1 MQDCMMNLLFPNV
14 LPSDVFV
21 VMVMLL
27 YMPVM
32 VCAWELT
39 KYIAGISQSKSMS
52 YEKRRVANEFK

>member
-1 MQDCMMNLLFPNV
+1 MQDCMMNLLFPNA

-32 VCAWELT
+32 VCAWELA

-52 YEKRRVANEFK
+52 YEKRRVTNEFK